1 MLRVTR
7 STTFRWAVAIAA
19 MFVASNLLLFAFI
32 YWQTALYETG
42 RVTTFLEHQAQVL
55 AQASPEQLKWSI
67 QERVYNDLHRVTFS
81 AVFASNNEVLEGNL
95 KEVPFGLPIDGVAH
109 QIDLAKLSGRSE
121 FPEPVI
127 AVARRL
133 PDGRLLVI
141 GRNIQELDK
150 LRETVVRALKLGV
163 IPMAF
168 LAVIVGAILS
178 QRMNH
183 RLRLAQQTLSHIR
196 EGQLHRR
203 LPVGKGGDLFDL
215 LAEGV
220 NAMLEELER
229 VVHELHNVGNNI
241 AHDLRT
247 PLARVRAQLDRAQR
261 LLTNQNDLSEII
273 DRAIAGL
280 DQTFAITTALLRI
293 AEIETGRARASF
305 GDVDIS
311 EILKDAA
318 DLYEP
323 LAEAKRIT
331 ISFNFQVA
339 PRVKGDRDLLLEAFA
354 NLVDNA
360 IKFTPEGGRIQL
372 FLSNTVHGP
381 VARICDTGPG
391 IPPSHRASVFTRFYR
406 CNQSRHVA
414 GNGLGLSLVSAITNL
429 HGFSIEIKDGSPGC
443 IFELLCFSNERRIC
457 PKES

>member
-81 AVFASNNEVLEGNL
+81 AVFDSNNEVLEGNL
-95 KEVPFGLPIDGVAH
+95 KEVPIGLPIDGVAH

-121 FPEPVI
+121 SPEPVI

-178 QRMNH
+178 QRMNR
-183 RLRLAQQTLSHIR
+183 RLKLAQQTLSHIR

-203 LPVGKGGDLFDL
+203 LPVGKGGDSFDL

-261 LLTNQNDLSEII
+261 LLTDQNDLSEII

-311 EILKDAA
+311 EILTGRRR
-318 DLYEP
+318 P
-323 LAEAKRIT
+323 L
-331 ISFNFQVA
+331 
-339 PRVKGDRDLLLEAFA
+339 
-354 NLVDNA
+354 
-360 IKFTPEGGRIQL
+360 
-372 FLSNTVHGP
+372 
-381 VARICDTGPG
+381 
-391 IPPSHRASVFTRFYR
+391 
-406 CNQSRHVA
+406 
-414 GNGLGLSLVSAITNL
+414 
-429 HGFSIEIKDGSPGC
+429 
-443 IFELLCFSNERRIC
+443 
-457 PKES
+457 